1 MKLEQ
6 IVEASYVTLGSLSAK
21 HEDRKKFRV
30 TFNNG
35 KTRTVWAF
43 KKKDA
48 KDRAMHET
56 GRPSDHAIIGVKKV
70 EEIT

>member
-1 MKLEQ
+1 MKLHQ
-6 IVEASYVTLGSLSAK
+6 ILEEYTSLRSLSSK
-21 HEDRKKFRV
+21 HKDRKKFKV

-35 KTRTVWAF
+35 KSRTVWAL
-43 KKKDA
+43 KAKDA

-70 EEIT
+70 EEIK